1 MIKLTFKYE
10 KTYNF
15 IVDKAKY
22 VYNDDI
28 SQYWTLKRA
37 INSIIYKTSKSE
49 YAQENNRS
57 IIFNINDECITKYDD
72 IFLVNPSFD
81 IDEDAKLGTKSL
93 MLRYLLSKQ
102 YDIDIKE
109 DFFQVKSILNYF
121 ADILSDDNIS
131 VQISES
137 LNKLIC
143 KLMVVN
149 YLKDDYYANKND
161 MDYEE
166 LICFQLY
173 LIDKFKDLSKR
184 TIIFVELPF
193 LTNKIKRIIDAMDK
207 CYIIIIFN
215 NVSNELLFENNIVV
229 NTLDLED
236 DEKMYERMITM
247 SNYYNL
253 DEYRK
258 KIKNEFLNKL
268 FK

>member
-1 MIKLTFKYE
+1 
-10 KTYNF
+10 
-15 IVDKAKY
+15 
-22 VYNDDI
+22 
-28 SQYWTLKRA
+28 
-37 INSIIYKTSKSE
+37 
-49 YAQENNRS
+49 
-57 IIFNINDECITKYDD
+57 
-72 IFLVNPSFD
+72 
-81 IDEDAKLGTKSL
+81 
-93 MLRYLLSKQ
+93 
-102 YDIDIKE
+102 
-109 DFFQVKSILNYF
+109 
-121 ADILSDDNIS
+121 
-131 VQISES
+131 
-137 LNKLIC
+137 
-143 KLMVVN
+143 MVVN

-215 NVSNELLFENNIVV
+215 NASNDLLFENNIVV